1 MGGGGGGGGGGEGL
15 EGRKRDIVEHYGKIN
30 ESQIREIPDL
40 PLRSHLTSLK
50 G

>member
-1 MGGGGGGGGGGEGL
+1 MEESGKGWGEGL

-40 PLRSHLTSLK
+40 PLRSHLTSPK